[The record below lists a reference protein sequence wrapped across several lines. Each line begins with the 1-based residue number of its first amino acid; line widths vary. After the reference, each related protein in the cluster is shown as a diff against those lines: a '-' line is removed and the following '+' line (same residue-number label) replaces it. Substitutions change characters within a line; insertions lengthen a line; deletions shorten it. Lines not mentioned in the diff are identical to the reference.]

1 VIISNH
7 RANSLPHLEVLRNR
21 RFPPPQLLSTP
32 SCLPTGKT
40 KESAPGQERRCGSR
54 SVVSGLP
61 RQADLLAA
69 RPDFASG
76 ANRRLESKAHRGQC
90 FIMER
95 CRSPREVVGPKVDCD
110 GRQAQSYADPEDR
123 RMMDRSSVA
132 RSWLHSITS
141 SARASSEGG
150 TARPSAFTVLRL
162 ITNSS
167 TPIAE
172 GPSPR
177 LLDQLGAKT
186 SVLGVGY

>member
-1 VIISNH
+1 MAGRS
-7 RANSLPHLEVLRNR
+7 RPASL
-21 RFPPPQLLSTP
+21 
-32 SCLPTGKT
+32 
-40 KESAPGQERRCGSR
+40 
-54 SVVSGLP
+54 
-61 RQADLLAA
+61 D
-69 RPDFASG
+69 
-76 ANRRLESKAHRGQC
+76 
-90 FIMER
+90 R